1 MRILIF
7 SFFAIMM
14 TGCAAIQLNKGAD
27 QVRIDNIDPV
37 NRCEFLGEVTGS
49 QGNVISGRYTSVE
62 ALETGALNELR
73 NKAHD
78 MGGNVVFLITKQAG
92 YSGQRPYTRQTSV
105 TATGSVYRCPEPV
118 D

>member
-7 SFFAIMM
+7 TFFAVMM
-14 TGCAAIQLNKGAD
+14 AGCAAIQLKKGAD
-27 QVRIDNIDPV
+27 QVRIDNIDPRK
-37 NRCEFLGEVTGS
+37 RCEFIGEVTGS
-49 QGNVISGRYTSVE
+49 QGNVISGRYTSVV

-92 YSGQRPYTRQTSV
+92 YSGQGYLTRQTSV
-105 TATGSVYRCPEPV
+105 AATGSVYRCPEPV

>member
-1 MRILIF
+1 MHILIF
-7 SFFAIMM
+7 AFLAVMM
-14 TGCAAIQLNKGAD
+14 TGCAATQLKKGAD

-37 NRCEFLGEVTGS
+37 NRCEFIGEITGS
-49 QGNVISGRYTSVE
+49 QGNVISGRYTSVV

-92 YSGQRPYTRQTSV
+92 YSGRGYLTRQTSV
-105 TATGSVYRCPEPV
+105 TATGSVYRCPEPL